1 MCSIFGRVTKEGEKV
16 DKCWEIGDL
25 PPEETELM
33 LALTMVPGIGPAGFH
48 RLFAAFGSAQG
59 VFAASGPEIMATYP
73 QLKPESLEGLLAGPN
88 IRAVR
93 HQAETCLRL
102 GVRIVSH
109 RSPAYPAPLLTLA
122 QPLPFIFMQGQW
134 QADDR
139 KALAVVG
146 TRYPS
151 NYGSGIARTLS
162 LGMAEAGFTIVSG
175 LARGIDTMAH
185 EAALA
190 AGGRTVAVLGS
201 GLDWIYPSENI
212 PLAKRIMEKGCL
224 LSEFPMG
231 TAPHASHFPR
241 RNRFI
246 SALSLGTLV
255 VEAGND
261 SGALI
266 TAEFAMEQGRE
277 VFAVPGMVQNPGTRG
292 PHKLIQEGAH
302 LVENHSDIIC
312 ILQGMSQAVPA
323 RRVKTEDSASA
334 KSNGKVDATD
344 AIPTAGEADLNDVEG
359 DSFQGG
365 LGLDSE
371 TRALL
376 AIMGRKAMT
385 LDAISSQARLLP
397 GLRDAPSHRLL
408 TGLLELELKGK
419 VKRMPGALFRCS

>member
-1 MCSIFGRVTKEGEKV
+1 MCSIFGHVRKEGDKV

-25 PPEETELM
+25 SPEETKLM
-33 LALTMVPGIGPAGFH
+33 LALTLVPGIGPAGFH
-48 RLFAAFGSAQG
+48 RLLAAFGSAQG
-59 VFAASGPEIMATYP
+59 VFAVSGPEIMATYP
-73 QLKPESLEGLLAGPN
+73 QLKRESLEGLLAGPN
-88 IRAVR
+88 LRAVR

-134 QADDR
+134 QAEDR

-151 NYGSGIARTLS
+151 NYGSGMARNLS
-162 LGMAEAGFTIVSG
+162 LGMAEMDFTIVSG
-175 LARGIDTMAH
+175 MARGIDTMAH

-190 AGGRTVAVLGS
+190 VGGRTVAVLGS

-212 PLAKRIMEKGCL
+212 PLARRIIEKGCL

-231 TAPHASHFPR
+231 MAPHATHFPR
-241 RNRFI
+241 RNRLI

-302 LVENHSDIIC
+302 LVETHGDIIRV
-312 ILQGMSQAVPA
+312 LQGMSQAVPA
-323 RRVKTEDSASA
+323 RRVKTEDRGSAESR
-334 KSNGKVDATD
+334 GKVAAPD
-344 AIPTAGEADLNDVEG
+344 AIPAAVETEDNDVEG
-359 DSFQGG
+359 NSLRSG
-365 LGLDSE
+365 LGLDAE

-385 LDAISSQARLLP
+385 LEAISSQARLLP

-419 VKRMPGALFRCS
+419 VKRMPGALFRCA